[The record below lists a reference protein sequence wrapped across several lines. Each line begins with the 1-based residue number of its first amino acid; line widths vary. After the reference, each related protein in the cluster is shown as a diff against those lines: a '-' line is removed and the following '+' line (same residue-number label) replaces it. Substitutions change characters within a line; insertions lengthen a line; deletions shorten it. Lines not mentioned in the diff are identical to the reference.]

1 MSRNTEEDKMLQVIG
16 TTDQQDTCDCCGKTN
31 LKMVVVLKDDDGEFC
46 FYGRTCAA
54 RATSRRVARI
64 DREVLAANAEADK
77 ARYLVERWSQY
88 LTAEGC
94 DTYRTRNPTSTW
106 TNAEIIMN
114 ARTTVA
120 VNRKRLAGIGA

>member
-1 MSRNTEEDKMLQVIG
+1 MLQVIG

-54 RATSRRVARI
+54 RATGRRVALI
-64 DREVLAANAEADK
+64 DREILAANAEANN
-77 ARYLVERWSQY
+77 ARYMVERWSQY

-94 DTYRTRNPTSTW
+94 DIYRTRNPTSAW

-120 VNRKRLAGIGA
+120 VSRKRLAGLS